1 MVLTY
6 AMFVPNMSTG
16 SAKSATDSDHFK
28 RSAEAVRHALAAH
41 VAQADELRA
50 KVEALLKAVDGSE
63 GDALGQAIGQ
73 AREAIGQSKSDTVDF
88 SGNVAQRGHDTGET
102 GHL

>member
-1 MVLTY
+1 
-6 AMFVPNMSTG
+6 MFVPNMSTG

-63 GDALGQAIGQ
+63 DDALGQAIGQ
-73 AREAIGQSKSDTVDF
+73 SKRGSIVKSDTVDF
-88 SGNVAQRGHDTGET
+88 SIAQRGHDTGET